1 MNAASSGAPTAESI
15 LGALRARDLARAD
28 AMVQVLTVAD
38 PTNARAWSLDS
49 EVAAARGDMER
60 ALTSA
65 TRALAQG
72 GDLWDGI
79 RQARALCA
87 LGRIGEAREVVGRLP
102 PDRSSGSAQAAVG
115 DLHVFLRS
123 YEVAFACYDLAVKLE
138 PLQPRHWFNRAAV
151 RRYLGQL
158 EEAERDYDRAI
169 ELDPKDM
176 EARLN
181 RSQLRTQT
189 AERNH
194 LSELLQIAGQGSLSW
209 SAEVPI
215 RYALAK
221 EYEDTCRYEE
231 SWQQLV
237 RGAQLRR
244 RHLRY
249 EVANDVATVD
259 WIMQAYPEESISSQG
274 CNSPAPI
281 FIVGMPR
288 TGSTLIE
295 RILGSHSTVSSA
307 GELNDLAVAMVEA
320 VRRQLG
326 RSVIPRQEMVA
337 ASARLD
343 YSALGRDYIER
354 ARCWTQHRAR
364 FTDKMPLN
372 YLYCGLITR
381 ALPRAHIVHVTRHP
395 LATCYAIFKTLFNQG
410 YPFSYDLSELGAYYG
425 AYHRLMQH
433 WLKTLPGRIHEVS
446 YEQLIADPEGEARR
460 LCAAVGLGW
469 EPACLDFHSS
479 RDPVTTASAAQVR
492 RPIYRSSLDQ
502 WRHYEAHLEPL
513 RAQLADA
520 GVALAS
526 L

>member
-1 MNAASSGAPTAESI
+1 MNGASSNTPTAESI

-28 AMVQVLTVAD
+28 MMVQALTASD
-38 PTNARAWSLDS
+38 PNDAQAWSLDS
-49 EVAAARGDMER
+49 EVAAARGEMER
-60 ALTSA
+60 ALRSA

-72 GDLWDGI
+72 GDFWDGI

-87 LGRIGEAREVVGRLP
+87 LGRIGEAREVMGRLAP
-102 PDRSSGSAQAAVG
+102 ARSSARAQAAVG

-158 EEAERDYDRAI
+158 EEAERDYDRVI
-169 ELDPKDM
+169 ELDPKDT

-194 LSELLQIAGQGSLSW
+194 LSELLQIAGQRSLSW
-209 SAEVPI
+209 PAEVAI

-221 EYEDTCRYEE
+221 EYEDTGRYEE
-231 SWQQLV
+231 SWQQLL

-259 WIMQAYPEESISSQG
+259 WIMQAYPEASTAGQG

-295 RILGSHSTVSSA
+295 RILASHSAVSSA

-326 RSVIPRQEMVA
+326 RSVIPRQEMIT
-337 ASARLD
+337 ASARVNL
-343 YSALGRDYIER
+343 SALGRDYIER
-354 ARCWTQHRAR
+354 ARCWTQHQAR

-372 YLYCGLITR
+372 YLYCGLIAR

-460 LCAAVGLGW
+460 LCAAVELGW
-469 EPACLDFHSS
+469 EPECLEFYNN
-479 RDPVTTASAAQVR
+479 RDPVATASAAQVR

-502 WRHYEAHLEPL
+502 WRHYEAKLDPL
-513 RAQLADA
+513 RAQLAEV
-520 GVALAS
+520 GVALDS

>member
-1 MNAASSGAPTAESI
+1 M
-15 LGALRARDLARAD
+15 
-28 AMVQVLTVAD
+28 
-38 PTNARAWSLDS
+38 
-49 EVAAARGDMER
+49 
-60 ALTSA
+60 
-65 TRALAQG
+65 
-72 GDLWDGI
+72 
-79 RQARALCA
+79 
-87 LGRIGEAREVVGRLP
+87 
-102 PDRSSGSAQAAVG
+102 
-115 DLHVFLRS
+115 
-123 YEVAFACYDLAVKLE
+123 KLE

-158 EEAERDYDRAI
+158 EEAERDYDRVI
-169 ELDPKDM
+169 ELDPKDT

-181 RSQLRTQT
+181 RSQLRMQT

-194 LSELLQIAGQGSLSW
+194 INELLQVARQGSLTW
-209 SAEVPI
+209 PAEVAI

-221 EYEDTCRYEE
+221 EYEDTGRYQE
-231 SWQQLV
+231 SWQQLL

-249 EVANDVATVD
+249 EAATDLATVD
-259 WIMQAYPEESISSQG
+259 WIMQAYPEGATASRG
-274 CNSPAPI
+274 CDSPAPI

-295 RILGSHSTVSSA
+295 RILASHSAVSSA
-307 GELNDLAVAMVEA
+307 GELNDFAIAMAEA

-337 ASARLD
+337 ASARVNSL
-343 YSALGRDYIER
+343 ALGRNYIER
-354 ARCWTQHRAR
+354 TRCWTQHQPR

-372 YLYCGLITR
+372 YLYCGLIAR

-410 YPFSYDLSELGAYYG
+410 YPFSYDLSELGAYYVG
-425 AYHRLMQH
+425 YHRLMRH

-446 YEQLIADPEGEARR
+446 YERLVADPEGEARG
-460 LCAAVGLGW
+460 LCATVELSGSLRA
-469 EPACLDFHSS
+469 SS
-479 RDPVTTASAAQVR
+479 STCNRDPVATASAAQVR

-502 WRHYEAHLEPL
+502 WRHYEAKLVPL

-520 GVALAS
+520 GVALDS

>member
-1 MNAASSGAPTAESI
+1 MNAASSSTPTAESI

-38 PTNARAWSLDS
+38 PTDARAWSLDS
-49 EVAAARGDMER
+49 EVAAARGEMER

-72 GDLWDGI
+72 GDFWDGI

-87 LGRIGEAREVVGRLP
+87 LGRIGEAREVVGRLS
-102 PDRSSGSAQAAVG
+102 PDGSSASAQAAVG

-123 YEVAFACYDLAVKLE
+123 YEAGFVCYDLAVKLE

-169 ELDPKDM
+169 ELDPKDT

-194 LSELLQIAGQGSLSW
+194 IAELLQIAGQGSLSW
-209 SAEVPI
+209 SVEVPI

-221 EYEDTCRYEE
+221 EYEDTGRYDE
-231 SWQQLV
+231 SWQQLL

-249 EVANDVATVD
+249 EVANDLATVD
-259 WIMQAYPEESISSQG
+259 WIIQAYPEESPASQG

-295 RILGSHSTVSSA
+295 RILASHSTVSSA

-343 YSALGRDYIER
+343 FSALGRDYIER
-354 ARCWTQHRAR
+354 ASYWTQHRAR

-372 YLYCGLITR
+372 YLYCGLIAR

-425 AYHRLMQH
+425 AYHRLMRH
-433 WLKTLPGRIHEVS
+433 WLKTLPGRIHEVA
-446 YEQLIADPEGEARR
+446 YERLIADPEGEARR
-460 LCAAVGLGW
+460 LCAAVGLKW
-469 EPACLDFHSS
+469 EPACLDFYSS
-479 RDPVTTASAAQVR
+479 REPVTTASAAQVR

-513 RAQLADA
+513 RAQLAEA

>member
-1 MNAASSGAPTAESI
+1 MNAASSSTPTAESI
-15 LGALRARDLARAD
+15 LGALRARDLAQAD
-28 AMVQVLTVAD
+28 AMVQALTASD
-38 PTNARAWSLDS
+38 PTDAQAWSLDS
-49 EVAAARGDMER
+49 DVAAARGEMER

-72 GDLWDGI
+72 GDFWDGI

-87 LGRIGEAREVVGRLP
+87 LGRIGEAREVVGRLA
-102 PDRSSGSAQAAVG
+102 PDRSSAPAQAAIG
-115 DLHVFLRS
+115 DLRVFLRS

-158 EEAERDYDRAI
+158 EEAESDYDRVI
-169 ELDPKDM
+169 ELDPKDT

-209 SAEVPI
+209 PAEVAI
-215 RYALAK
+215 RYALSK
-221 EYEDTCRYEE
+221 EYEDTGRYEE
-231 SWQQLV
+231 SWQQLL

-259 WIMQAYPEESISSQG
+259 WIMQAYPEGSTASQG

-295 RILGSHSTVSSA
+295 RILASHSAVSSA

-326 RSVIPRQEMVA
+326 RSIIPRQEMVA
-337 ASARLD
+337 ASARVNF
-343 YSALGRDYIER
+343 SALGRDYIER
-354 ARCWTQHRAR
+354 ARCWTQHQGR

-372 YLYCGLITR
+372 YLYCGLISR

-425 AYHRLMQH
+425 AYHRLMRH
-433 WLKTLPGRIHEVS
+433 WLKTLPGRIYEVS
-446 YEQLIADPEGEARR
+446 YERLIADPEGEARR

-469 EPACLDFHSS
+469 EPACLEFHSN
-479 RDPVTTASAAQVR
+479 RDPVATASAAQVR

-502 WRHYEAHLEPL
+502 WRHYEAKLEPL
-513 RAQLADA
+513 RAQLAEV
-520 GVALAS
+520 GVALDS